1 MEGGPWKEGECEGI
15 GQIVAEEWEF
25 VYGAKARKNGNQ
37 ASHHI
42 FCTTHEKDIM
52 VNEYELVGM

>member
-25 VYGAKARKNGNQ
+25 VYGAKARKNGN
-37 ASHHI
+37 
-42 FCTTHEKDIM
+42 
-52 VNEYELVGM
+52 